1 VSAKLRVVGARK
13 TFRQKNGG
21 EVEAI
26 AGLEFSVA
34 EGEYVAIVGP
44 TGAGKTVL
52 FDCIM
57 ALKTLSAGTIEIDG
71 TEAAAWCR
79 ARHGRIARI
88 FQEDRLLPWRTA
100 AENVVLGLE
109 IKGVGKAE
117 RLDAARRWLDAVGLA
132 RFADAFPGELSGG
145 MKQRVNIARAFAL
158 EPEIILMDEA
168 FSALD
173 EITAT
178 KLRADFLA
186 LAQRQQ
192 MTFLIITHS
201 LEEAIILG
209 NRILVFASPARLLRD
224 IAVPAE
230 VKRDPHRWYD
240 LRREIAEWL
249 GGGVPETP
257 P

>member
-1 VSAKLRVVGARK
+1 MSAKLRVAGARK
-13 TFRQKNGG
+13 TFRQKSGA

-26 AGLEFSVA
+26 AGLDFSVG

-57 ALKTLSAGTIEIDG
+57 GLKRLSAGTIEIDG
-71 TEAAAWCR
+71 VEAAGWAR
-79 ARHGRIARI
+79 ARPGRIARI

-100 AENVVLGLE
+100 AENVALGLE
-109 IKGVGKAE
+109 ILGRPRAA
-117 RLDAARRWLDAVGLA
+117 RLEAARRWLDAVGLG
-132 RFADAFPGELSGG
+132 RFADAFPSELSGG

-158 EPEIILMDEA
+158 EPDLILMDEA

-186 LAQRQQ
+186 LARAQR
-192 MTFLIITHS
+192 MTYLIVTHS
-201 LEEAIILG
+201 LEEAIVLG
-209 NRILVFASPARLLRD
+209 DRILVFAAPARVVHERRVTG
-224 IAVPAE
+224 A
-230 VKRDPHRWYD
+230 VKRDPHLWYD
-240 LRREIAEWL
+240 IRAELAHFL
-249 GGGVPETP
+249 GGGVPDATP
-257 P
+257 